1 MGKAD
6 GARITVLH
14 KNVPSMIK
22 NITDVFASKG
32 VNIANMLNKSKGDNA
47 YTMID
52 VDGKCDTALVDEIEA
67 MNDVIKVTLL

>member
-1 MGKAD
+1 M
-6 GARITVLH
+6 L
-14 KNVPSMIK
+14 K
-22 NITDVFASKG
+22 NITDVFSSKG

-52 VDGKCDTALVDEIEA
+52 IDDKCDSALIKEIEG